1 MTVPDCM
8 LEYETLAAKVFGRP
22 RIFIALRFGLVDRT
36 KYKAA
41 DLKKV
46 FENVT
51 ERRSEPTSSGQRRI
65 PFPSKR
71 GLCKTSVSSRFPAP
85 IILHK
90 PRPETAKYTHG
101 ALFNLFLIPSA
112 EVA

>member
-8 LEYETLAAKVFGRP
+8 LEYETLGAKAFGRP
-22 RIFIALRFGLVDRT
+22 RIFNTLRFGLVDRT
-36 KYKAA
+36 KYKAD

-46 FENVT
+46 FENVA
-51 ERRSEPTSSGQRRI
+51 ERRSEQTSSDQRRI

-90 PRPETAKYTHG
+90 PKAETAKYTHG
-101 ALFNLFLIPSA
+101 ALFNLPLIPSA